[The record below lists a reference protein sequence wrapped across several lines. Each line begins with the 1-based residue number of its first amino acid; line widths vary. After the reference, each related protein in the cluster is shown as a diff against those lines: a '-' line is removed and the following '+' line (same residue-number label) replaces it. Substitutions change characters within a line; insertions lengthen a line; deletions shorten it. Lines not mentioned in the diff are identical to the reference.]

1 MTIIE
6 SSKMIVIMTT
16 QYLFR
21 KETYREVKS
30 GSLVVVETTRSE
42 STASFVTK
50 VLWHADPEDDVVFES
65 ESEEEA
71 IRRHEK
77 LSGSFRKYA
86 MVWKLMSSEIAMPIP
101 EQQVIVAVA

>member
-1 MTIIE
+1 
-6 SSKMIVIMTT
+6 MTT
-16 QYLFR
+16 QCLFR

-30 GSLVVVETTRSE
+30 GCIVVVETTRSE

-50 VLWHADPEDDVVFES
+50 VLWHADPEDDVVFIS
-65 ESEEEA
+65 ATEEEA

-77 LSGSFRKYA
+77 LSGSFRKYG
-86 MVWKLMSSEIAMPIP
+86 MVWKQMSSEIAMPIA

>member
-1 MTIIE
+1 MTA
-6 SSKMIVIMTT
+6 

-21 KETYREVKS
+21 KETYREAKS
-30 GSLVVVETTRSE
+30 GSLVVVETTWSE

-65 ESEEEA
+65 STEEEA

-77 LSGSFRKYA
+77 ISGSFRKYA
-86 MVWKLMSSEIAMPIP
+86 MVWKLMSSEIAMPVH